1 MIWVG
6 SATELDRL
14 LAVLRDAPLVAI
26 DTEAD
31 SLHSYFDKVCLMQ
44 ITAAGEDWIVDPLAG
59 FPMKP
64 IGEILGD
71 PKIVKVF
78 HGADYDLRILN
89 RDFGFEIHNLR
100 DTMICAQLL
109 GYSGIG
115 LAALLERHFSVKV
128 NKVHQRADWSQRPLT
143 PDMLRYA
150 ATDTHYL
157 AELVAKLEAEL
168 REKERW
174 EWAME
179 EFSRL
184 EQIRHNESEPD
195 PEAFRKLKNIGR
207 FSRRQLAALARLH
220 AWRDLA
226 ARSADRPPFK
236 IVGNESLVAIAE
248 ALPQAVRE
256 LRQIRGMTAGQA
268 GRYGQG
274 ILEAVAAALALAEE
288 DLPEIVAKK
297 QWNRD
302 KTLEQRVDRLRAV
315 RDEIA
320 KSLGIDPGVLAPRHV
335 LTAIATERPAEASAL
350 AAIPAMRRWQ
360 IEVAGENLVAAI
372 QGTL

>member
-14 LAVLRDAPLVAI
+14 LGVLRDAPLVAI

-59 FPMKP
+59 FPMTP
-64 IGEILGD
+64 IGAILRD
-71 PKIVKVF
+71 PRIVKVF

-89 RDFGFEIHNLR
+89 RDFGFEIQNLR

-115 LAALLERHFSVKV
+115 LAALLERHFGVKV

-143 PDMLRYA
+143 ADMLRYA

-157 AELVAKLEAEL
+157 AELVSKLEAEL
-168 REKERW
+168 REKGRW

-179 EFSRL
+179 EFARL
-184 EQIRHNESEPD
+184 EQIRHTESEPD
-195 PEAFRKLKNIGR
+195 PESFRKLKNIGR

-220 AWRDLA
+220 AWRDGA
-226 ARSADRPPFK
+226 ARQADRPPFK

-248 ALPQAVRE
+248 LLPQSVRE
-256 LRQIRGMTAGQA
+256 LKQIRGMTAGQA
-268 GRYGQG
+268 GRHGQG
-274 ILEAVAAALALAEE
+274 ILDAVAEALALPE
-288 DLPEIVAKK
+288 DQLPEIVAKK
-297 QWNRD
+297 QWIRD
-302 KTLEQRVDRLRAV
+302 KTIEQRIDKLRTV

-320 KSLGIDPGVLAPRHV
+320 TGLGIEPGVVAPRHV
-335 LTAIATERPAEASAL
+335 LTAIATERPTEAAAL
-350 AAIPAMRRWQ
+350 TAIPAMRRWQ
-360 IEVAGENLVAAI
+360 IDVAGEQLIAAI
-372 QGTL
+372 QTTL

>member
-14 LAVLRDAPLVAI
+14 LAALRGAPLITI

-31 SLHSYFDKVCLMQ
+31 SLHSYFDKVCLIQ

-59 FPMKP
+59 FPIDP
-64 IGEILGD
+64 IGALLAD
-71 PKIVKVF
+71 PAVVKVL

-109 GYSGIG
+109 GYESIG
-115 LAALLERHFSVKV
+115 LAALLDRHFRLRLDKT
-128 NKVHQRADWSQRPLT
+128 HQRADWSQRPLT

-157 AELVAKLEAEL
+157 QELAAKLEAEL
-168 REKERW
+168 RDKGRW
-174 EWAME
+174 EWALE

-184 EQIRHNESEPD
+184 EQIRHVENGPD
-195 PEAFRKLKNIGR
+195 PEAYRKLKNIGR
-207 FSRRQLAALARLH
+207 FDRRQLAALARLH
-220 AWRDLA
+220 AWRDGI
-226 ARSADRPPFK
+226 ARKVDKPPFK
-236 IVGNESLVAIAE
+236 VVGNDTLVAIAE
-248 ALPQAVRE
+248 LLPPSDRDLRE
-256 LRQIRGMTAGQA
+256 IRGMTAGQSA
-268 GRYGQG
+268 RHGAG
-274 ILEAVAAALALAEE
+274 ILAAVAQAIA
-288 DLPEIVAKK
+288 LPEAELPELVTKK

-302 KTLEQRVDRLRAV
+302 KILEQRVDQLRSV

-320 KSLGIDPGVLAPRHV
+320 KELSIEPGVLAPRHV
-335 LTAIATERPAEASAL
+335 LAAIATERPREASAL
-350 AAIPAMRRWQ
+350 ASIPAMRRWQ
-360 IEVAGENLVAAI
+360 IEVAGERLVAAI
-372 QGTL
+372 EPTL

>member
-14 LAVLRDAPLVAI
+14 LGVLRDAPLVAI

-44 ITAAGEDWIVDPLAG
+44 ITAAGEDWIVDPLAH
-59 FPMKP
+59 FPMDP
-64 IGEILGD
+64 FGAILRD
-71 PKIVKVF
+71 PSIVKVF

-115 LAALLERHFSVKV
+115 LAALLDRHFGVQV
-128 NKVHQRADWSQRPLT
+128 NKAHQRADWSQRPLT

-150 ATDTHYL
+150 ANDTHYL

-168 REKERW
+168 RDKERW
-174 EWAME
+174 EWAVE

-184 EQIRHNESEPD
+184 EQIRHTENEPD
-195 PEAFRKLKNIGR
+195 PESFRKLKNIGR

-220 AWRDLA
+220 AWRDQA
-226 ARSADRPPFK
+226 ARHADRPPFK
-236 IVGNESLVAIAE
+236 ILGNEALVTIAE
-248 ALPQAVRE
+248 LLPQSLRE
-256 LRQIRGMTAGQA
+256 LKQVRGMTAGQA
-268 GRYGQG
+268 GRHGQG
-274 ILEAVAAALALAEE
+274 ILDAVAAALALPE
-288 DLPEIVAKK
+288 DGLPEIVAKK
-297 QWNRD
+297 HWIRD
-302 KTLEQRVDRLRAV
+302 KTLEQKVDRLRSV

-335 LTAIATERPAEASAL
+335 LAAIATDCPAEPSAL

-360 IEVAGENLVAAI
+360 IDVAGEQLVAAI
-372 QGTL
+372 QATL

>member
-14 LAVLRDAPLVAI
+14 LGVLRDAPLVAI

-59 FPMKP
+59 FPMGP
-64 IGEILGD
+64 IGEILGA
-71 PKIVKVF
+71 PGIVKVF

-115 LAALLERHFSVKV
+115 LAALLDRHFGVKV
-128 NKVHQRADWSQRPLT
+128 NKAHQRADWSQRPLT

-150 ATDTHYL
+150 ANDTHYL

-168 REKERW
+168 RDKGRW
-174 EWAME
+174 EWALE

-184 EQIRHNESEPD
+184 EQIRHTESEPD
-195 PEAFRKLKNIGR
+195 PESFRKLKNIGR

-220 AWRDLA
+220 AWRDQA
-226 ARSADRPPFK
+226 ARHADRPPFK
-236 IVGNESLVAIAE
+236 IVGNEALVAIAE
-248 ALPQAVRE
+248 LLPQSLRE
-256 LRQIRGMTAGQA
+256 LKQIRGMTAGQA
-268 GRYGQG
+268 GRHGQG
-274 ILEAVAAALALAEE
+274 ILDAVAAALALAEDE
-288 DLPEIVAKK
+288 LPEVVAKK
-297 QWNRD
+297 QWIRD
-302 KTLEQRVDRLRAV
+302 KTIEQKVDRLRAV

-335 LTAIATERPAEASAL
+335 LATIATDRPSEAAAL

-360 IEVAGENLVAAI
+360 IDVACEQLVSAI
-372 QGTL
+372 QATL